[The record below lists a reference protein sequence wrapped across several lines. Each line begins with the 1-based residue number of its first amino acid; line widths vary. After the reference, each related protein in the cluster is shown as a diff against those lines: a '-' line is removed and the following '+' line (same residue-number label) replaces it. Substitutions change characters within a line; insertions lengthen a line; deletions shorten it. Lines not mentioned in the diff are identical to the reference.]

1 MRQAWRLA
9 PFDRCRTPEE
19 EETVKGFVR
28 HVAPAFLGVAITAAT
43 PRVAA
48 QEQALR
54 VGYAEVLALARRRS
68 PEAVAAE
75 RRVEVT
81 RSAVVGA
88 RPWLQENPSVGFIA
102 GPRFR
107 TNDQVT
113 DVYVT
118 LGVPLEIYG
127 VRGLRL
133 DAAEGAVTRDQA
145 LREDAGRRAVA
156 AALEAYERALHAA
169 ALREAA
175 LAQVALT
182 TDLVRVA
189 EARRSAGEA
198 GDLDLL
204 AAQVERARARRA
216 VASAE
221 SIVAAADAALR
232 IALGLDASQSLAVAG
247 ALDDARSRYAQ
258 ADLPAVPEL
267 RADLHAAELALTTTR
282 AEVALEARRAL
293 PVPMLQL
300 SYQREEGADVYLAG
314 LSLPLP
320 LFQRNQG
327 PAAEAR
333 ARLGLLTAERDFLR
347 RRVETEVAAARS
359 RLDAVREGLRLLEE
373 DALPNLGAT
382 VRLVQRA
389 YELGQADLTRVL
401 VVRTQAAETR
411 REHLDALLEVALA
424 GIALDAARGVY
435 R

>member
-1 MRQAWRLA
+1 MN
-9 PFDRCRTPEE
+9 
-19 EETVKGFVR
+19 GFVR
-28 HVAPAFLGVAITAAT
+28 YAAPALVGLAITAAA
-43 PRVAA
+43 PGVAA
-48 QEQALR
+48 QEHTLR

-68 PEAVAAE
+68 PEAVEAE

-81 RSAVVGA
+81 RGAVVSA

-107 TNDQVT
+107 TNDRVT

-127 VRGLRL
+127 VRALRL

-145 LREDAGRRAVA
+145 LRDDAARRAVA
-156 AALEAYERALHAA
+156 AALEAYVRALYAA
-169 ALREAA
+169 ALREATV
-175 LAQVALT
+175 AQVALAS
-182 TDLVRVA
+182 DLVRVA
-189 EARRSAGEA
+189 EARQTAGEA

-204 AAQVERARARRA
+204 AARIELARTRRA
-216 VASAE
+216 VTSAE
-221 SIVAAADAALR
+221 GSVAAADAALH
-232 IALGLDASQSLAVAG
+232 IALGLDPSQSLAVAG
-247 ALDDARSRYAQ
+247 ALDEARSRYAQ

-267 RADLHAAELALTTTR
+267 RADLHAAELALTATR

-327 PAAEAR
+327 PTAEAH
-333 ARLGLLTAERDFLR
+333 ARLGLLTAERNFLR
-347 RRVETEVAAARS
+347 QRVETEVAAARS
-359 RLDAVREGLRLLEE
+359 RLDAAREGLRLLEE

-389 YELGQADLTRVL
+389 YELGQADFTRVL
-401 VVRTQAAETR
+401 VVRTQATETR

-424 GIALDAARGVY
+424 GVALDAAKGVF